1 MEFTG
6 DPLEDCC
13 PITLTVVKDI
23 RHPVGLEPNH
33 AYECDA
39 LVDWV
44 TKGDSR
50 NPLTMELLHGK
61 MAEIATPLIVG
72 NNQHMIAETYMKLR
86 QAGETKVTCPDG
98 PLPTIDDSSFQ
109 ATKVAMR
116 FDRAFWTSFQA
127 IAFVVVTY
135 VVAMLQ
141 KTVSISSFTYSH
153 FGALAT
159 VVSFGQLV
167 FGTYQAYPTNGKW
180 IVLNFCVVM
189 FFNMKCLK
197 SSLNYSFPGW
207 TLSLHLV

>member
-6 DPLEDCC
+6 DLLEDCC

-86 QAGETKVTCPDG
+86 QAGDTK
-98 PLPTIDDSSFQ
+98 

-127 IAFVVVTY
+127 VAFVVVTY

-141 KTVSISSFTYSH
+141 KTVSITYSH